1 MKQRREIESK
11 ISLLNN
17 ELNDTK
23 LSISSLDSKINSSTI
38 LLKEHQNILD
48 TSQKE
53 LVDLEKLSEKSVN
66 LPTLLADELKIRN
79 AADQCRNELTDAMA
93 AEQQIRNQES
103 YQQRN
108 LMQINNQKNDWENR
122 KDEAETRI
130 KSLKVRLDNLK
141 EDKSRLEKLPDN
153 FVEKAN
159 ELNLKIETAEQ
170 NRNFAA
176 DKLVQTETL
185 LNEAEKLEKSS
196 EQNLASF
203 REDMIKV
210 EASLNLAK
218 TKIENIEDR
227 VHEKLR
233 IKSNQLKEI
242 VNLSDNEELNTSIE
256 TLEKTVQRL
265 LNERESLGAVNL
277 RAEEEMN
284 EMRQKIELMSKE
296 RVDLELAIE
305 KLKSGIFELN
315 KEGRQRL
322 KDSFE
327 LVNKNF
333 KNLFKK
339 LFGGGD
345 AELKLVGDDDPLK
358 SWIGDISKSTWKKN
372 AITFLIVRWR
382 TSFNSHISHFFCFL
396 M

>member
-1 MKQRREIESK
+1 MG
-11 ISLLNN
+11 
-17 ELNDTK
+17 
-23 LSISSLDSKINSSTI
+23 
-38 LLKEHQNILD
+38 
-48 TSQKE
+48 
-53 LVDLEKLSEKSVN
+53 
-66 LPTLLADELKIRN
+66 
-79 AADQCRNELTDAMA
+79 
-93 AEQQIRNQES
+93 

-130 KSLKVRLDNLK
+130 KSLEVRLDNMK

-159 ELNLKIETAEQ
+159 KLNLKIETAEQ

-218 TKIENIEDR
+218 TKIENIDDR

-233 IKSNQLKEI
+233 VKSKQLKEI

-256 TLEKTVQRL
+256 TL
-265 LNERESLGAVNL
+265 
-277 RAEEEMN
+277 
-284 EMRQKIELMSKE
+284 
-296 RVDLELAIE
+296 
-305 KLKSGIFELN
+305 
-315 KEGRQRL
+315 
-322 KDSFE
+322 
-327 LVNKNF
+327 
-333 KNLFKK
+333 
-339 LFGGGD
+339 
-345 AELKLVGDDDPLK
+345 
-358 SWIGDISKSTWKKN
+358 
-372 AITFLIVRWR
+372 
-382 TSFNSHISHFFCFL
+382 
-396 M
+396 

>member
-1 MKQRREIESK
+1 MYKRQ
-11 ISLLNN
+11 
-17 ELNDTK
+17 
-23 LSISSLDSKINSSTI
+23 
-38 LLKEHQNILD
+38 
-48 TSQKE
+48 SQKE
-53 LVDLEKLSEKSVN
+53 LVVLEKISEKSLN
-66 LPTLLADELKIRN
+66 LPNLLAEELKIRN

-159 ELNLKIETAEQ
+159 ELNIKIETAEQ
-170 NRNFAA
+170 KRNLAA

-203 REDMIKV
+203 REEMIKV
-210 EASLNLAK
+210 EAALNLAS

-227 VHEKLR
+227 VYEKLR
-233 IKSNQLKEI
+233 VNSKQLKEI

-256 TLEKTVQRL
+256 TLEKTVHRL

-315 KEGRQRL
+315 KAVSYTHL
-322 KDSFE
+322 TLPTK
-327 LVNKNF
+327 
-333 KNLFKK
+333 
-339 LFGGGD
+339 
-345 AELKLVGDDDPLK
+345 A
-358 SWIGDISKSTWKKN
+358 
-372 AITFLIVRWR
+372 
-382 TSFNSHISHFFCFL
+382 
-396 M
+396 